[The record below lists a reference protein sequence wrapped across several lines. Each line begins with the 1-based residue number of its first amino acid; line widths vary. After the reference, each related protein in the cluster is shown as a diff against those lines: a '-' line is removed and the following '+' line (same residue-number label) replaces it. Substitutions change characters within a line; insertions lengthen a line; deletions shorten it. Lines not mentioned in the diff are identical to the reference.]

1 MFILVVCAAVLAG
14 CGHLAGAPVPIQAPL
29 EPPVAATFS
38 VNDADLPNP
47 LVLIA
52 YGDMRF
58 TNPAE
63 TAATNPA
70 VRRALIEQIA
80 GEQPAAVFI
89 NGDLPWHGV
98 SADYAVY
105 REESGPWRQQHLRI
119 YPALGN
125 HEFAACAEAECL
137 ERWWSAFPELHG
149 RRWYSVAVGSR
160 VLAVALDSDASLLPD
175 SDQRRWLDHQLSII
189 DPRVQFILFV
199 LHHPPVADEQPTMLT
214 DHNPRPNEQALAEYL
229 AGLAAHTRARIVV
242 SAGHIHNYERFV
254 RDGVTY
260 LVSGGGGAKPYE
272 VDRTPA
278 DLYQSRGFP
287 NYHYVRFELR
297 PKVLVGEMI
306 RLNTGAPGE
315 PKTGAPAVFEVRDR
329 FELTLPP

>member
-1 MFILVVCAAVLAG
+1 MLAG
-14 CGHLAGAPVPIQAPL
+14 CGHLAEAPLPIQAPP

-38 VNDADLPNP
+38 VNDTDLPNP

-63 TAATNPA
+63 TAATNPS
-70 VRRALIEQIA
+70 VRRALIDKIA
-80 GEQPAAVFI
+80 DEQPAALFI

-105 REESGPWRQQHLRI
+105 REESRPWRQQQLRI
-119 YPALGN
+119 YAALGN

-137 ERWWSAFPELHG
+137 ERWWSAFPELRG
-149 RRWYSVAVGSR
+149 RRWYSVAVGSK

-175 SDQRRWLDHQLSII
+175 SEQRRWLEHQLSIV

-199 LHHPPVADEQPTMLT
+199 LHHPPVADLQTMHLA
-214 DHNPRPNEQALAEYL
+214 DHNPRPNEQAFAEYL
-229 AGLAAHTRARIVV
+229 TGLAAHTRARIVV
-242 SAGHIHNYERFV
+242 SAGHIHNYERFM
-254 RDGVTY
+254 RDGVIY

-278 DLYQSRGFP
+278 DLYQSRDFP
-287 NYHYVRFELR
+287 NYHFVRFELR
-297 PKVLVGEMI
+297 PNTLVGEMI
-306 RLNTGAPGE
+306 RL
-315 PKTGAPAVFEVRDR
+315 KTSAAGAPAPGAATDWEVRDR
-329 FELTLPP
+329 FELSLPP